1 MGTNQMIIEFEI
13 KTKYGY
19 HPERREWVGQVIQT
33 IEGVQTVRDVG
44 MENTE
49 ALILEWCKKAQE
61 AYLEDPLNDHTIPDM
76 YDRKVTQ

>member
-1 MGTNQMIIEFEI
+1 MIIEFEI

-33 IEGVQTVRDVG
+33 VEGVRTVRDVG
-44 MENTE
+44 SEPTK
-49 ALILEWCKKAQE
+49 ALIEDWCQKAGE
-61 AYLEDPLNDHTIPDM
+61 AYANDPLNDHHIPDM